1 MENRLSSESSDYL
14 VLDLI
19 GQGAFAKVAK
29 CVKSATNETVAV
41 KIRKKRSATEA
52 EEEDAILQKLR
63 AFDPDTW
70 HFVRWDSSFIYKA
83 HLCQEFELLDMNLKE
98 FVNMRHTSSL
108 PLRDIRPI
116 LHQVATALQL
126 LKSLGISHSDLKPE
140 NIMLVDHVRQ
150 PLKIK
155 LIDFGSACDASKA
168 EQGSCI
174 QHRWY
179 RAPETILGLPCN
191 EAIDMWSLG
200 CIAAELFLGFPLYP
214 GSCDYERIWKITQTQ
229 GQLPG
234 YFLSAGHKTSQFYR
248 KTWPN
253 MWKLM
258 TPHEYGL
265 RQKPDRR
272 LSEADTMLQLD
283 PTQRITPGQ
292 VLQHAFVTVSHLID
306 FCYLPPQKIKESIL
320 AIKCDRHTFANWPR
334 PPVASQLGECLCAA
348 HTGAAFIFPLRLNKM
363 SGHRDIAIHSTRS
376 PTISR

>member
-1 MENRLSSESSDYL
+1 MSYKQQDSHYKMAEKSYYL

-214 GSCDYERIWKITQTQ
+214 GR
-229 GQLPG
+229 
-234 YFLSAGHKTSQFYR
+234 YFLSKV
-248 KTWPN
+248 
-253 MWKLM
+253 
-258 TPHEYGL
+258 

-272 LSEADTMLQLD
+272 LSEADTVRDKADLENFVELVKQMLQLD

-306 FCYLPPQKIKESIL
+306 FCCPQSLSSDEVDAEPTQEPPSENQFLYE
-320 AIKCDRHTFANWPR
+320 
-334 PPVASQLGECLCAA
+334 
-348 HTGAAFIFPLRLNKM
+348 
-363 SGHRDIAIHSTRS
+363 
-376 PTISR
+376 

>member
-234 YFLSAGHKTSQFYR
+234 YFLS
-248 KTWPN
+248 
-253 MWKLM
+253 
-258 TPHEYGL
+258 YG
-265 RQKPDRR
+265 RIPWIDCMFDK
-272 LSEADTMLQLD
+272 ADLENFVELVKQMLQLD

-292 VLQHAFVTVSHLID
+292 VLQHAFGLQFVSCVDGMACCNEVRVH
-306 FCYLPPQKIKESIL
+306 
-320 AIKCDRHTFANWPR
+320 AANTRYQVPLR
-334 PPVASQLGECLCAA
+334 VN
-348 HTGAAFIFPLRLNKM
+348 TGALKM
-363 SGHRDIAIHSTRS
+363 TCKFR
-376 PTISR
+376 

>member
-1 MENRLSSESSDYL
+1 IPPALVFPPCHSPCSGKSCSSASLDTDLQVIRGSRLSSESSDYL

-234 YFLSAGHKTSQFYR
+234 YFLK
-248 KTWPN
+248 
-253 MWKLM
+253 
-258 TPHEYGL
+258 
-265 RQKPDRR
+265 
-272 LSEADTMLQLD
+272 ADTVRDKADLENFVELVKQMLQLD

-306 FCYLPPQKIKESIL
+306 FCCPQSLSSDEVDAEPTQEPPSENQLSKRSSFGTQSPQHIL
-320 AIKCDRHTFANWPR
+320 
-334 PPVASQLGECLCAA
+334 
-348 HTGAAFIFPLRLNKM
+348 
-363 SGHRDIAIHSTRS
+363 TRS

>member
-1 MENRLSSESSDYL
+1 MTRLSSESSDYL

-108 PLRDIRPI
+108 PLRDVRPI

-140 NIMLVDHVRQ
+140 NIIAGLMY
-150 PLKIK
+150 
-155 LIDFGSACDASKA
+155 SAP
-168 EQGSCI
+168 GPG
-174 QHRWY
+174 
-179 RAPETILGLPCN
+179 PETILGLPCN

-234 YFLSAGHKTSQFYR
+234 QFYR

-258 TPHEYGL
+258 TPHEYGCI
-265 RQKPDRR
+265 PR
-272 LSEADTMLQLD
+272 LSEADTVRDKADLENFVELVKQMLQLD

-306 FCYLPPQKIKESIL
+306 FCCPQSLSSDEVDAEPTQEPPSENQ
-320 AIKCDRHTFANWPR
+320 RHALEWR
-334 PPVASQLGECLCAA
+334 PPSFLC
-348 HTGAAFIFPLRLNKM
+348 RVVK
-363 SGHRDIAIHSTRS
+363 RS
-376 PTISR
+376 ESP

>member
-1 MENRLSSESSDYL
+1 MSYKQQVPHHKMAEKSCSAASLDTDLQVIRGSQLSSESSDYL

-41 KIRKKRSATEA
+41 KITKKRSATTA
-52 EEEDAILQKLR
+52 EEEVAILQKLR
-63 AFDPDTW
+63 PFDPDTW

-98 FVNMRHTSSL
+98 FVNMRPTSSL
-108 PLRDIRPI
+108 PLRDVRPI
-116 LHQVATALQL
+116 LHQVATALQF
-126 LKSLGISHSDLKPE
+126 LKSLGIAHSDLKPE

-155 LIDFGSACDASKA
+155 LIDFGSACHASKA

-214 GSCDYERIWKITQTQ
+214 GSCDYEMIWKITQTQ

-234 YFLSAGHKTSQFYR
+234 YFLSAGLKTSQFYR
-248 KTWPN
+248 KTKYVETHDATRVWTHPVDR
-253 MWKLM
+253 LHVRL
-258 TPHEYGL
+258 PGGSEESPAEA
-265 RQKPDRR
+265 RQ
-272 LSEADTMLQLD
+272 
-283 PTQRITPGQ
+283 
-292 VLQHAFVTVSHLID
+292 
-306 FCYLPPQKIKESIL
+306 
-320 AIKCDRHTFANWPR
+320 
-334 PPVASQLGECLCAA
+334 ASV
-348 HTGAAFIFPLRLNKM
+348 R
-363 SGHRDIAIHSTRS
+363 SGHHEG
-376 PTISR
+376 

>member
-1 MENRLSSESSDYL
+1 VAIDRLSSESSDYL

-234 YFLSAGHKTSQFYR
+234 YFLSYGH
-248 KTWPN
+248 
-253 MWKLM
+253 
-258 TPHEYGL
+258 
-265 RQKPDRR
+265 
-272 LSEADTMLQLD
+272 
-283 PTQRITPGQ
+283 
-292 VLQHAFVTVSHLID
+292 
-306 FCYLPPQKIKESIL
+306 KIKESIL